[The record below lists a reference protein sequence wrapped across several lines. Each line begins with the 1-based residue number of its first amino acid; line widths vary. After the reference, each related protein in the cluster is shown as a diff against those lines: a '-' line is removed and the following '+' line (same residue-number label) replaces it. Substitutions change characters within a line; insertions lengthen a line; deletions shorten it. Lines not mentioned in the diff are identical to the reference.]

1 MHEETFGGI
10 VVYTVKTFGVMEVC
24 ERQGYRKWHL
34 PKYVVFHRNGR
45 ALEDFRTRRTAFKW
59 AATNQNG

>member
-1 MHEETFGGI
+1 MTEELERHEI
-10 VVYTVKTFGVMEVC
+10 YPVKTFGVMEVYT
-24 ERQGYRKWHL
+24 RRHYRVWHL

-45 ALEDFRTRRTAFKW
+45 ALEDFRTQRAAFKW